1 MSYSYI
7 SRPKVTRDANTTAYT
22 ANDVVGGVINFK
34 GVPADTD
41 LLISNADLRIDV
53 TAIPTGMTSF
63 RLHLYKERP
72 TSALAD
78 NAAWDL
84 GSDDRDDYIGFV
96 DIGVIADVG
105 SSLFVQNDE
114 VRKQIRSGSGLF
126 GYLVTIGGFT
136 PAANSEVYRPCIR
149 CVNLSVR

>member
-1 MSYSYI
+1 MYSYI

-34 GVPADTD
+34 GVPPDTD
-41 LLISNADLRIDV
+41 LLISNADLRIDI

-72 TSALAD
+72 ASNYAD

-84 GSDDRDDYIGFV
+84 PDTDRDDYIGFV
-96 DIGVIADVG
+96 DVGSIADQG
-105 SSLFVQNDE
+105 STLFCQNDE

-126 GYLVTIGGFT
+126 GYLITVGAFT
-136 PAANSEVYRPCIR
+136 PASNSEVYRPCIR
-149 CVNLSVR
+149 AVNMSVR

>member
-1 MSYSYI
+1 MYSYI

-22 ANDVVGGVINFK
+22 AGDVVGGVINFK
-34 GVPADTD
+34 GIPENTD
-41 LLISNADLRIDV
+41 LLIANADLRIDI

-63 RLHLYKERP
+63 RLYLYKERP

-126 GYLVTIGGFT
+126 GYLVTTGGFT
-136 PAANSEVYRPCIR
+136 PASNSEVYRPCLR
-149 CVNLSVR
+149 FVNLSVR